1 MKASG
6 LFLYKLKLSS
16 KMKELEEKTAEH
28 KQLLEV
34 REDLIQTQQK
44 LNEMEQL
51 KEQEKIMELR
61 LEAKDSEIQAVL
73 QQLTECRE
81 EIKTLTQERD
91 YLKQKEESLQAE
103 TDQLKED
110 IKDTVSM
117 VGILPL
123 LKWTIHVKGKSVRT
137 LINYIEIYRGV
148 GFCVGLFCFFNH
160 GVLTN
165 VAKRV
170 NFLLWIFFL
179 LF

>member
-1 MKASG
+1 
-6 LFLYKLKLSS
+6 
-16 KMKELEEKTAEH
+16 MKELEEKTAEH

-34 REDLIQTQQK
+34 REDFIQTQQK
-44 LNEMEQL
+44 LHEMEQL

-73 QQLTECRE
+73 QKLNECQQ

-123 LKWTIHVKGKSVRT
+123 
-137 LINYIEIYRGV
+137 
-148 GFCVGLFCFFNH
+148 
-160 GVLTN
+160 
-165 VAKRV
+165 
-170 NFLLWIFFL
+170 
-179 LF
+179 